1 MLKFTYGTVF
11 LSNGRQCNYICAMN
25 YLSVEEIS
33 RSYGPLTVFEK
44 ISFGIDKG
52 EKVGLIARNGTGK
65 SSLLDSLVGLE
76 PPDEGIITFR
86 NGITLGYL
94 AQKQSFDPDKTILE
108 TVFAGDSEEM
118 SAIRTYELELDRGV
132 EDERFFEALSE
143 MERTQA
149 WGFESKAKE
158 ILYKLGLEEMDKLVG
173 KLSGGQQKRLGLSL
187 ELIKEPD
194 FLILDE
200 PTNHLDIAMTEWLE
214 DQLKASSSTLLMV
227 THDRFFL
234 DNICN
239 VILELERGE
248 LYRHKGNYS
257 YFLEKKAEREE
268 NLNTVVEKAKSAMK
282 KELEWIRRQPKAR
295 GTKAKYRVNAFDT
308 LKAIAQQ
315 NLSQDEMQIEINVPR
330 MGSKVVELHKVHK
343 GYDAKKLI
351 DGLSYLFLRSDRVGI
366 IGPNGTGKSTLLN
379 MITGSVMPDQGKVVI
394 GDTVRFGYFTQQ
406 GLQIKEGQRVIDS
419 IREIAD
425 VIPLSKG
432 QKISAAQL
440 LERFM
445 FPRDMHFNL
454 ISSLSGGE
462 QRRLHLLR
470 VLMGNPNFLIMD
482 EPTNDLDIFTLQIL
496 EEYLLDYPGVL
507 VIVSHDRHFMDKI
520 VEHCFVFD
528 MEGGIR
534 DYPGNYSQ
542 YRAKKEQE
550 DSAERAAQKNQK
562 AKSTQV
568 SALDSLSESKGKVKL
583 TYAERLEYENLEGEI
598 ETQEV
603 KIKELSE
610 KIAETNDNEEL
621 MSMSKDI
628 SQQQLQLDKMTERWM
643 ELAQFVM

>member
-1 MLKFTYGTVF
+1 
-11 LSNGRQCNYICAMN
+11 MN

-33 RSYGPLTVFEK
+33 RSYGPLTVFER

-65 SSLLDSLVGLE
+65 SSMLDCLIGLE

-94 AQKQSFDPDKTILE
+94 AQKQVFDPDKTILE

-118 SAIRTYELELDRGV
+118 SAIRAYELEMDRGK

-149 WGFESKAKE
+149 WGFEAKAKE
-158 ILYKLGLEEMDKLVG
+158 ILFKLGLQNMDKEVG
-173 KLSGGQQKRLGLSL
+173 KLSGGQQKRLGLAL

-200 PTNHLDIAMTEWLE
+200 PTNHLDIEMTEWLE
-214 DQLKASSSTLLMV
+214 DQLSATSSTLLMV

-234 DNICN
+234 DNVCD

-257 YFLEKKAEREE
+257 YFVEKKAEREE
-268 NLNTVVEKAKSAMK
+268 NLATVVDKAKSAMK

-308 LKAIAQQ
+308 LKKIATQD
-315 NLSQDEMQIEINVPR
+315 LSQDEIRIEINVPR
-330 MGSKVVELHKVHK
+330 MGSKVIELHKVHK
-343 GYDAKKLI
+343 GYDGKKLI
-351 DGLSYLFLRSDRVGI
+351 EGFSYIFLRNDRIGI
-366 IGPNGTGKSTLLN
+366 IGANGTGKSTLLN

-394 GDTVRFGYFTQQ
+394 GDTVKFGYFTQK
-406 GLQIKEGQRVIDS
+406 GLIFKEGQRVIDS

-425 VIPLSKG
+425 VIPLTKG

-445 FPRDMHFNL
+445 FPRDMHFNV

-462 QRRLHLLR
+462 QRRLHLLK
-470 VLMGNPNFLIMD
+470 VLMGNPNVLILD

-496 EEYLLDYPGVL
+496 EEYLLDYPGV
-507 VIVSHDRHFMDKI
+507 VIIVSHDRHFMDKI
-520 VEHCFVFD
+520 VEHSFVF
-528 MEGGIR
+528 EGKGGIR
-534 DYPGNYSQ
+534 NYPGNYSQ
-542 YRAKKEQE
+542 YRAKKDLE
-550 DSAERAAQKNQK
+550 D
-562 AKSTQV
+562 
-568 SALDSLSESKGKVKL
+568 SESKAKQKREKNNNSEVESSAPSSNSSDKVKL
-583 TYAERLEYENLEGEI
+583 TYAERLEYDTLEGEI
-598 ETQEV
+598 EALED
-603 KIKELSE
+603 KIRELSE
-610 KIAETNDNEEL
+610 QITESNDNEEL
-621 MSMSKDI
+621 LTMTTAI
-628 SQQQLQLDKMTERWM
+628 SNTQLELDRKTDRWM
-643 ELAQFVM
+643 HLAQFVL

>member
-1 MLKFTYGTVF
+1 
-11 LSNGRQCNYICAMN
+11 MN

-33 RSYGPLTVFEK
+33 RSYGPLTVFER
-44 ISFGIDKG
+44 ISFGIDRG

-65 SSLLDSLVGLE
+65 SSLLDSLIGLE

-94 AQKQSFDPDKTILE
+94 AQKQVFDPDKSILE

-118 SAIRTYELELDRGV
+118 SAIRAYEREIDRGQ

-158 ILYKLGLEEMDKLVG
+158 ILFKLGLQNMDKAVG
-173 KLSGGQQKRLGLSL
+173 KLSGGQQKRLGLAL
-187 ELIKEPD
+187 ELLKEPD

-200 PTNHLDIAMTEWLE
+200 PTNHLDIEMTEWLE
-214 DQLKASSSTLLMV
+214 DQLSATSSTLLMV

-234 DNICN
+234 DNVCD

-257 YFLEKKAEREE
+257 YFVEKKAEREE
-268 NLNTVVEKAKSAMK
+268 NLATVVDKAKSAMK
-282 KELEWIRRQPKAR
+282 KELEWIRKQPKAR
-295 GTKAKYRVNAFDT
+295 GTKSKYRVNAFDT
-308 LKAIAQQ
+308 LKQIATQD
-315 NLSQDEMQIEINVPR
+315 LSHDEMRIEINVPR
-330 MGSKVVELHKVHK
+330 MGSKVIELHKVHK
-343 GYDAKKLI
+343 SYDGKKLI
-351 DGLSYLFLRSDRVGI
+351 NGFSYVFLRNDRIGI
-366 IGPNGTGKSTLLN
+366 IGANGTGKSTLLN

-394 GDTVRFGYFTQQ
+394 GDTVKFGYFTQQ
-406 GLQIKEGQRVIDS
+406 GLIFKEGQRVIDS

-425 VIPLSKG
+425 VIPLTKG

-445 FPRDMHFNL
+445 FPRDMHFNQ

-462 QRRLHLLR
+462 QRRLHLLK
-470 VLMGNPNFLIMD
+470 VLMGNPNILILD

-496 EEYLLDYPGVL
+496 EEYLLDYPGV
-507 VIVSHDRHFMDKI
+507 VIIVSHDRHFMDKI
-520 VEHCFVFD
+520 VEHSFVFD
-528 MEGGIR
+528 HNGGIR

-542 YRAKKEQE
+542 YRAKKELE
-550 DSAERAAQKNQK
+550 DREEKARLKLEKNKGPQLESSSSASVEAN
-562 AKSTQV
+562 
-568 SALDSLSESKGKVKL
+568 DKVKL
-583 TYAERLEYENLEGEI
+583 TYAERLEYDSLEGEI
-598 ETQEV
+598 EAVEV

-610 KIAETNDNEEL
+610 QITQSNDNEEL
-621 MSMSKDI
+621 M
-628 SQQQLQLDKMTERWM
+628 KMTTSISNAQIELERKTDRWM
-643 ELAQFVM
+643 HLAQFVI